1 MKCKTLQI
9 SNRFAYNEKEKY
21 KSKNTKTLKIKRKKF
36 HITLRIILFFKYI
49 IYFFILKRYCKNIVS
64 DINPD
69 IILQGPYHSCGTFDN
84 VIHRIAKMERIKSIC
99 YPVSAYSGKGCFV
112 W

>member
-1 MKCKTLQI
+1 MKKKI
-9 SNRFAYNEKEKY
+9 S

-49 IYFFILKRYCKNIVS
+49 IYFFILKDIKNIVS

-69 IILQGPYHSCGTFDN
+69 NLTRTLSFLWYI
-84 VIHRIAKMERIKSIC
+84 
-99 YPVSAYSGKGCFV
+99 
-112 W
+112 